1 MYTVVVNNSEKG
13 LLKLLQ
19 IHTIMVFGICVNT
32 SGSDVRN
39 RYLLYLVY
47 VLAQRAEM

>member
-1 MYTVVVNNSEKG
+1 MINSEKELVG
-13 LLKLLQ
+13 LLQ
-19 IHTIMVFGICVNT
+19 IQTIMVFGTCVNT